1 MSFYFAQFLTG
12 LSSAS
17 SLFLVACGLSL
28 IFGVTRIVNFAHGSF
43 YMLGAYVAM
52 RWCSIVPGSI
62 LGFWGSVLAA
72 AFHRGAVGVVI
83 EIVILKRIYNA
94 PELYQ
99 LVATF
104 GIVLIMAD
112 AILWMFGGEDRF
124 GPRAPGLDGVVR
136 IFGEPIPQ
144 YDLLLI
150 ALGPIVLGLMWLL
163 LNRTRWGI
171 LVRAATLDRE
181 MVARSA
187 STSHGCSP
195 QCSSSAPSSRAS
207 AAHFRCRVCRST
219 C

>member
-43 YMLGAYVAM
+43 YMLGAYVAYALVQH
-52 RWCSIVPGSI
+52 VPGSI

-72 AFHRGAVGVVI
+72 ALIVAAVGAVI

-124 GPRAPGLDGVVR
+124 GPRAPDWTGWCA
-136 IFGEPIPQ
+136 
-144 YDLLLI
+144 Y
-150 ALGPIVLGLMWLL
+150 
-163 LNRTRWGI
+163 
-171 LVRAATLDRE
+171 
-181 MVARSA
+181 SA
-187 STSHGCSP
+187 NP
-195 QCSSSAPSSRAS
+195 
-207 AAHFRCRVCRST
+207 FRNMT
-219 C
+219 CC

>member
-1 MSFYFAQFLTG
+1 M
-12 LSSAS
+12 
-17 SLFLVACGLSL
+17 
-28 IFGVTRIVNFAHGSF
+28 
-43 YMLGAYVAM
+43 
-52 RWCSIVPGSI
+52 
-62 LGFWGSVLAA
+62 
-72 AFHRGAVGVVI
+72 
-83 EIVILKRIYNA
+83 VILKRIYNA

-181 MVARSA
+181 MVAALGVNQSWLF
-187 STSHGCSP
+187 TTVF
-195 QCSSSAPSSRAS
+195 SSARSWPVS
-207 AAHFRCRVCRST
+207 AVRFRCRVSRST